1 MQPPQPGMA
10 PVQSASRMVRAPDG
24 KIRSDFGD
32 TSIITDLAARRTTI
46 LDHAKKLA
54 HVIPMPQ
61 AQAPQ
66 FVPAAMMAGLQAP
79 ASAPMQA
86 FQKVEDLGTSM
97 IDGLEVVGKKYTL
110 PAPPIPQPPRAPQM
124 PQAPQMP
131 APPQIPVTTEVWT
144 STKLQLPVLTRT
156 KGSFGEEVRRCR
168 YTESAPPPPSLFQIP
183 EGYKTITPAPPNPP
197 GVAG

>member
-1 MQPPQPGMA
+1 
-10 PVQSASRMVRAPDG
+10 MVRAPDG

-32 TSIITDLAARRTTI
+32 TSVITDMAARQTTI

-54 HVIPMPQ
+54 HVIPMPP
-61 AQAPQ
+61 AQAPR
-66 FVPAAMMAGLQAP
+66 FNPAAMVSGPGGAVPAP
-79 ASAPMQA
+79 AQA

-110 PAPPIPQPPRAPQM
+110 QPPAVPQMPPAPQM
-124 PQAPQMP
+124 PQMPQMP
-131 APPQIPVTTEVWT
+131 PAPGLPQAPLTSEVWT

-156 KGSFGEEVRRCR
+156 KGSFGEEVRRCK

-183 EGYKTITPAPPNPP
+183 PGYQTITPVPPNPP
-197 GVAG
+197 LKAG